1 MVKQITYKICL
12 AALSLLLALSTP
24 AGTLGAAPGLTPED
38 IALKLQESYDK
49 STRLSADFKQ
59 MTIINVSGRLRQG
72 EGTVVFL
79 KPGRMRWDYYT
90 PVRQVMIS
98 DGETIT
104 MYFEKD
110 KQMIITSAR
119 EYLQSDVTY
128 SFFAGSG
135 KLQRDFNVMP
145 PDRENDGDH
154 DDYLIKLVPKT
165 LHPQIDYLYVWVDRE
180 SFLIN
185 RLQIIDYFDTIT
197 DIFFKNIQINTP
209 PGSIDDRVFFN
220 FVPPAGTEVIRQ

>member
-1 MVKQITYKICL
+1 MVKQITYKIAL
-12 AALSLLLALSTP
+12 AALSLLLAFSTP
-24 AGTLGAAPGLTPED
+24 AGTLGAAPGLTPGD

-154 DDYLIKLVPKT
+154 DDYLIKLVPKA

-220 FVPPAGTEVIRQ
+220 FVPPPGTEVIRQ